1 VNGLEGK
8 TAFITGAG
16 GGIGRATAAA
26 LAREGANVMLV
37 DIDQAGLEQTRASIE
52 HYGTGIAISVTNI
65 TDAKGVEKAVG
76 DTIARFGRLDLAH
89 NNAAIMGSIGPLA
102 SYSLVEARKLF
113 DVNVFGLLHCLQP
126 QIKHMLEI
134 GGGSIVNTASV
145 SGVHAVP
152 NIGIYTA
159 TKHAV
164 IGLTKAAASEY
175 SGKGIRINC
184 VCPGF
189 VLTNMTIGR
198 FDKETEAALAAQHPI
213 GRFAKPA
220 EIAEAVVWL
229 LSDRASFST
238 GSAVFVDGGQT
249 I

>member
-1 VNGLEGK
+1 MTLVKGK
-8 TAFITGAG
+8 TAFVTGAG
-16 GGIGRATAAA
+16 SGIGRASAEA
-26 LAREGANVMLV
+26 LAREGANLMLV
-37 DIDQAGLEQTRASIE
+37 DVNEAGLLATQSMVAR
-52 HYGTGIAISVTNI
+52 HGR
-65 TDAKGVEKAVG
+65 GVEITVADIADAEAVNKAVQK
-76 DTIARFGRLDLAH
+76 TISRFGRLDLAH

-102 SYSLVEARKLF
+102 DYSLAEARKLF
-113 DVNVFGLLHCLQP
+113 DVNVFGLLHCMQP
-126 QIKHMLEI
+126 QIKHMLEK

-152 NIGIYTA
+152 QIGVYTA

-164 IGLTKAAASEY
+164 IGLTKAAAADY
-175 SGKGIRINC
+175 SAQNIRVNC

-189 VLTNMTIGR
+189 VMTNMTAGR
-198 FDKETEAALAAQHPI
+198 FDDETLKVLGAQHPI
-213 GRFAKPA
+213 GRFAQA
-220 EIAEAVVWL
+220 EEIAEAVLWL